1 MKRKA
6 NNLSRR
12 EALKVAG
19 LGIAGLSMP
28 AFHDPMLPAR
38 TDPVSRLG
46 RICAASVDVFSQPD
60 ATSSSVATLYED
72 SLIECHR
79 ELVGYHPYRINQ
91 RWIETPDGYIWSPN
105 VQPVENHPN
114 PEPLTLVETSQGPG
128 LWAEVSVPY
137 VDLVLDNPPARSPWL
152 QDALYPRL
160 YYSQVVWID
169 QLREE
174 DDVQLWCRINE
185 RFGYGDIL
193 WAKAEGFRPITENE
207 LAPIAPDVED
217 KQVVVNLSRQSLSCF
232 ENGREVF
239 YTRISSGARF
249 DAQGNPVDQWSTPV
263 GAHPIWRKIISLHMS
278 GGTTGGGYDLPGIG
292 WTSLFVGNGV
302 AIHSTFW
309 HNNYGV
315 PMSHGCIN
323 ARPQDAKWIFRWTA
337 PHVPFDPGDVTI
349 GMPGGTKISVIEE

>member
-6 NNLSRR
+6 NSLSRR

-28 AFHDPMLPAR
+28 ALHERMQTNLV
-38 TDPVSRLG
+38 DPVSKLG
-46 RICAASVDVFSQPD
+46 RICAASVDVFARPD
-60 ATSSSVATLYED
+60 ATSTSVGTLYED
-72 SLIECHR
+72 ALIECHR

-91 RWIETPDGYIWSPN
+91 RWIETPDGFIWSPN
-105 VQPVENHPN
+105 VQPVEHHPN
-114 PEPLTLVETSQGPG
+114 TEPLTLLETSQGPG

-137 VDLVLDNPPARSPWL
+137 VDLILDNPPARSPWL
-152 QDALYPRL
+152 KDAIYPRL

-174 DDVQLWCRINE
+174 EDGQQWCRINE

-193 WAKAEGFRPITENE
+193 WAKAEGFRPITTDE
-207 LAPIAPDVED
+207 LAPISPDVEE

-232 ENGREVF
+232 ESGREVF

-323 ARPQDAKWIFRWTA
+323 ARPQDAKWIFLWTT

-349 GMPGGTKISVIEE
+349 GMPGGTQISVIEE